1 MNTSEISLKNDN
13 SFCNSLVEKLTSADS
28 LEEKLELLDQL
39 TIVQNAIQK
48 SAPLRTFLAG
58 LSPECEYAIKSI
70 LAIGQGPVVFNIP
83 DVLEDKFERLRVLLQ
98 SLLKIETFYSSI
110 GGIVGYHAT
119 ILNLIQESHKGPKQ
133 SPSQESHFYQPEGV
147 DLSQQDTD
155 IVRQAIIDGITT
167 LPQIAELYPL
177 GGAGDRLGLTDEQTG
192 EPLPAAMLLFG
203 GRTLL
208 EGLIRDLQAREYLHY
223 KLFGKQLATP
233 IALMTSLEKHNHSR
247 ITTLLE
253 TNNWYGRDKDSFRL
267 FTQSSVPVINEEGN
281 WSMLA
286 PLTLNLKPGGHGSIW
301 KFAKDNLIF
310 EWLQLHK
317 RKKTLVRQINNP
329 VAGTDHT
336 LLAFTGIGCSEDMD
350 FGFASC
356 HRTVGAAEG
365 VNVIKETKTGKGYEY
380 TISNIE
386 YTDFAKLN
394 IEDSPVT
401 PGSTYSRFPSNTNI
415 LFADLKTLEK
425 TAEEHPIPGMLINM
439 KNTAP
444 YIAPDGKVSEIKAG
458 RLESTMQN
466 ISDYISDAYPT
477 PLPEG
482 KRKLQKIFLTFNER
496 CKTIS
501 CTKRSYSPNSPPLE
515 TPEGC
520 HTDVMKNIHDLLTNF
535 CKITAPTS
543 YDSPDY
549 TCFLHPALGPLY
561 SVIGQKIRGGRLTSG
576 SELQLEIAELDIER
590 LFLDGSLLIKSQ
602 DVLGKKNKDMLIEY
616 GEESGKCTLDNVRII
631 NEGIESQAKNTYWR
645 NDISRHEALQI
656 ILHGNA
662 EFHASDVT
670 FNGSHI
676 FEVKNGERLVVS
688 EKDGDLQIKRE
699 KLILPSW
706 HWKYTIS
713 SEKTILLKKHTEHS

>member
-1 MNTSEISLKNDN
+1 MDISEISLKKETA
-13 SFCNSLVEKLTSADS
+13 FCNSLVEQLTSVNS
-28 LEEKLELLDQL
+28 LDEKLEILSQL
-39 TIVQNAIQK
+39 TVVQEAIQK
-48 SAPLRTFLAG
+48 ASPIRTFLAG

-70 LAIGQGPVVFNIP
+70 LAIGQGPIVFNIP
-83 DVLEDKFERLRVLLQ
+83 DILEDKFERLRVLLQ
-98 SLLKIETFYSSI
+98 ALLKIETFYSSI

-119 ILNLIQESHKGPKQ
+119 ILNLIQETHNTSSKLEPQ
-133 SPSQESHFYQPEGV
+133 TSRFYQPEGV
-147 DLSQQDTD
+147 DLSHQDSEN
-155 IVRQAIIDGITT
+155 VREAVIDGITT

-192 EPLPAAMLLFG
+192 EPLPAAMLNFG
-203 GRTLL
+203 GKTLL
-208 EGLIRDLQAREYLHY
+208 EGLIRDLQAREYLYY
-223 KLFGKQLATP
+223 KVFGKQLMTP
-233 IALMTSLEKHNHSR
+233 IAVMTSLEKHNDNR
-247 ITTLLE
+247 ITALLE
-253 TNNWYGRDKDSFRL
+253 SHDWYGREKDSFRL

-317 RKKTLVRQINNP
+317 RKKALIRQINNP
-329 VAGTDHT
+329 VAGTDHA

-365 VNVIKETKTGKGYEY
+365 VNVIKETNTDNNYHY

-394 IEDSPVT
+394 IEDIPVSSD
-401 PGSTYSRFPSNTNI
+401 STYSRFPSNTNI
-415 LFADLKTLEK
+415 LFADLNTLEK
-425 TAEEHPIPGMLINM
+425 TAEKHPIPGMLINM

-466 ISDYISDAYPT
+466 ISDHISEAYPS

-482 KRKLQKIFLTFNER
+482 QRKLQKTFLTFNER

-501 CTKRSYSPNSPPLE
+501 CTKRSYSPNNSPLE

-520 HTDVMKNIHDLLTNF
+520 FQDVMKNIHDLLTNF
-535 CKITAPTS
+535 CKVTAPTNGD
-543 YDSPDY
+543 DSPDY
-549 TCFLHPALGPLY
+549 TCFFHPALGPLY
-561 SVIGQKIRGGRLTSG
+561 SIIAQKIRGGRLTSG

-590 LFLDGSLLIKSQ
+590 LFLTGSLLIKSL
-602 DVLGKKNKDMLIEY
+602 DILGRKNESKLIQY
-616 GEESGKCTLDNVRII
+616 SEESSKCTLHNVRVI
-631 NEGIESQAKNTYWR
+631 NEGIDTEAKNTYWK
-645 NDISRHEALQI
+645 NDISRHEALHI

-662 EFHASDVT
+662 EFHANDVT
-670 FNGSHI
+670 FNGNHI
-676 FEVKNGERLVVS
+676 FEVKNGERLIVS
-688 EKDGDLQIKRE
+688 EKDGDLDFKRE
-699 KLILPSW
+699 EILHPSW
-706 HWKYTIS
+706 YWKYEIS
-713 SEKTILLKKHTEHS
+713 SDKTILLEKHE